1 MYLKCMFL
9 LSRSS
14 LITDKVT
21 DKLLH
26 LCGWRSE
33 KIVIQNRLGY
43 PRIQYTYLQPMKDH
57 SR

>member
-1 MYLKCMFL
+1 MFL